1 MVIFLTYYE
10 VLNVKKNATD
20 KEIKNAYRALA
31 KKYHP
36 DTYDGNKNVAE
47 EKMKQ
52 INEAYDVL
60 SNKEL
65 KEQYDEQF
73 KVHKNEVRNEANH
86 QQAYYNYETEE
97 YRSPDPREADYRNYY
112 NYSPDDEYNFEPEY
126 DFSKLTKI
134 FEGSAIKIVL
144 AMIGVISLLIF
155 FVYGF
160 NQIKKEMKLFLNS
173 FSTPIVNYDEG
184 SKEKLPDDSQDNTWT
199 NPLPDIKL
207 QQGSL
212 TDITNSIQ
220 FEEKM
225 KELENEFNNWYET
238 EGKEYEQ
245 QLKNELNI
253 IYEDLKNQISINL
266 YNIKA
271 IVIVL

>member
-1 MVIFLTYYE
+1 VIFLTYYE
-10 VLNVKKNATD
+10 VLNIKKNATD

-36 DTYDGNKNVAE
+36 DTYEGNKSVAE

-73 KVHKNEVRNEANH
+73 RVRKVETKNEANY

-112 NYSPDDEYNFEPEY
+112 NYSPEDEYNFEPEY

-134 FEGSAIKIVL
+134 FEGSAIKIVFAL
-144 AMIGVISLLIF
+144 IGVISILTFLIL
-155 FVYGF
+155 GF
-160 NQIKKEMKLFLNS
+160 KQIKKEMQLVLDS
-173 FSTPIVNYDEG
+173 FSTPIVNSNEG
-184 SKEKLPDDSQDNTWT
+184 AKEKLPDDSQNNAWT
-199 NPLPDIKL
+199 DSLPDIKL

-212 TDITNSIQ
+212 TELTNSIQ

-245 QLKNELNI
+245 QFKNELNVL
-253 IYEDLKNQISINL
+253 YEDLKNQIN
-266 YNIKA
+266 NN
-271 IVIVL
+271 